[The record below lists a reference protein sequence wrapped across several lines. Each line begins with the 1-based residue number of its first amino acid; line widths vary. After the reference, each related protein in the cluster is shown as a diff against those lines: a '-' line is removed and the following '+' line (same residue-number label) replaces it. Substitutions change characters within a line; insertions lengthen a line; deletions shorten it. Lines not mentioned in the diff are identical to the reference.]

1 MYRYDVI
8 TCLITALLLT
18 GLPPVDAPAQS
29 VVPPEGELQT
39 TTADDLQPR
48 AEGHRYNEFWT
59 YHIFLEDDTQ
69 MYLSFT
75 RANFGSFKSAVS
87 GLRLSIINFDGEYF
101 ELAREYPQEYFTF
114 SPDDNYRLQ
123 LRPDREIW
131 FEGKLPD
138 EQRIRVLTSKDGV
151 EYDLDLQI
159 SNIVP
164 GVRWGD
170 GEFRYDGETIGMIM
184 HIPYADIEGTI
195 RLNDNEKAVRG
206 SVYMDQTYQST
217 ITPKVLTSGFRYIR
231 HTPDEWEIG
240 YLLIPR
246 TQRETENIIGYSIG
260 LRDEEVTM
268 WQPQLLTI
276 GEMSRFSNSGRVP
289 SQLDAE
295 FNPFYSV
302 SVKRTQDLERVS
314 FLGELSRFSR
324 RIVRSYLGGEVVEY
338 RGKAEING
346 QPGYFNYFMVE

>member
-1 MYRYDVI
+1 MYRYCVI
-8 TCLITALLLT
+8 TYIAAALLFTGLLITE
-18 GLPPVDAPAQS
+18 APAQS
-29 VVPPEGELQT
+29 VVHPEGELQT
-39 TTADDLQPR
+39 TSADDLRPR
-48 AEGHRYNEFWT
+48 TEGHRYNEFWT
-59 YHIFLEDDTQ
+59 YHIFLENDTQ
-69 MYLSFT
+69 VYLSFT

-87 GLRLSIINFDGEYF
+87 GLRLSIINFDGKNF
-101 ELAREYPQEYFTF
+101 ELAREYPQEYFSF
-114 SPDDNYRLQ
+114 SPEDNYRFQ
-123 LRPDREIW
+123 LRPEREIW
-131 FEGKLPD
+131 FEGRLPD

-170 GEFRYDGETIGMIM
+170 GEFRYDGETIGIIM

-217 ITPKVLTSGFRYIR
+217 ITPRILTSGFRYIR
-231 HTPDEWEIG
+231 HTQDDWEIG
-240 YLLIPR
+240 YLLVPNVS
-246 TQRETENIIGYSIG
+246 RETENIIGYSIG
-260 LRDEEVTM
+260 LRNGEIEL
-268 WQPQLLTI
+268 WKPQLLAI
-276 GEMSRFSNSGRVP
+276 GDMTSFSNSGRAP
-289 SQLDAE
+289 DQLDAD
-295 FNPFYSV
+295 FNSYHSV
-302 SVKRTQDLERVS
+302 SVKRIQDLERVS

-346 QPGYFNYFMVE
+346 QPGYFNYFMIE